1 MKWHC
6 NEQRG
11 RRQSEQR
18 LHVFLLQPCLFDCW
32 FGYATPPY
40 TRSYGRRHLFPL
52 TAPGSATAQAT
63 SCQANT
69 SDYGVPSS
77 RVADAYAVNLLLDRV
92 ILTGIDPPT
101 GAAGMSVRLQGG
113 HFPPAPVMVRFE
125 NQANHAV
132 QTAMSIPSD
141 RPRGTVVTVPSG
153 LPAGTYNVGIMQ
165 AGLPDPVS
173 QTVQFT
179 VP

>member
-1 MKWHC
+1 MNSAAGAKAS
-6 NEQRG
+6 RG
-11 RRQSEQR
+11 FMFFSCS
-18 LHVFLLQPCLFDCW
+18 HVCLIV
-32 FGYATPPY
+32 
-40 TRSYGRRHLFPL
+40 
-52 TAPGSATAQAT
+52 GSATPLHPTPAPTVAATFSHSPPQVQPLRRPRHARPTHPTMASQALA
-63 SCQANT
+63 SLMRM
-69 SDYGVPSS
+69 PSTFW
-77 RVADAYAVNLLLDRV
+77 V